1 MGNFL
6 LFVALKIIAEDCQ
19 QCLLDRLNK
28 QIKGYFSL
36 FLATPHSC
44 GILGLT
50 NVRRGV
56 CRHQYQQGVAQIVI
70 STAPQDSPML
80 AFNYVRET
88 HAQQQFL
95 SSPPPKNKFKT
106 LTPLAPVGQKPPTA
120 PAQNHES
127 ALTDKPLDPQHT
139 HTPAAQL
146 RSLVDLR
153 TYVVVAAQG
162 THSGGSASAFWLVTG
177 ALGRLGV
184 VATYAPA
191 RSSSQSVGNK
201 EIE

>member
-1 MGNFL
+1 MFG
-6 LFVALKIIAEDCQ
+6 VVCASTKTE
-19 QCLLDRLNK
+19 K
-28 QIKGYFSL
+28 QS
-36 FLATPHSC
+36 
-44 GILGLT
+44 
-50 NVRRGV
+50 
-56 CRHQYQQGVAQIVI
+56 VAQIVI
-70 STAPQDSPML
+70 STAPQDNPMV
-80 AFNYVRET
+80 AFNFAHEP

-95 SSPPPKNKFKT
+95 PSPPPKNKFKT

-162 THSGGSASAFWLVTG
+162 THSGGSASAFWLVTE
-177 ALGRLGV
+177 ALGRLSTHGTCTLL
-184 VATYAPA
+184 VAERRQQRKRGTRYPA
-191 RSSSQSVGNK
+191 RR
-201 EIE
+201 